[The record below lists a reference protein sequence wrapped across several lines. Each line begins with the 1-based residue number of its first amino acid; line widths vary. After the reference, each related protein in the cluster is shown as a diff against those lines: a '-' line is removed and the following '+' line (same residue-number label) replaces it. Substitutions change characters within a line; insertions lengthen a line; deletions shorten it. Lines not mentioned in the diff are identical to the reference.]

1 MTIPMLDL
9 NRIHD
14 PIAAD
19 LRNAFDAILSQNAY
33 ILGAPVDQF
42 EKACAAYLGVKHA
55 IGVSSG
61 SDALLL
67 ALMALEIGPG
77 DEVICPSYTFFATAG
92 AVSRLGATP
101 VFVDLDPATYNWDLE
116 QVFAARTPRTRAVI
130 PVHLFG
136 LCANLQGLMEWADSH
151 QITVIEDAA
160 QSMGATFQGRQA
172 GSIGDFGCY
181 SFFPSK
187 NLGGFGDGGLLV
199 SSDDQLAERARI
211 LRTHGAKPKYHH
223 AFVGGN
229 FRLDALQAALLAVKL
244 PYLEGYISQRQS
256 VAQHYFRAFQL
267 AGLQEAL
274 FLPRL
279 PESDHNHSFNQFVVR
294 LPDQQ
299 TRDALQQHL
308 QDQGVAT
315 AIYYPKP
322 LHQQACFATDAIPSL
337 PQSERAAETTLA
349 LPIFPGMQVSEIDQ
363 VVGQIANYFG
373 M

>member
-1 MTIPMLDL
+1 MPIPMLDL
-9 NRIHD
+9 KRIHD

-19 LRNAFDAILSQNAY
+19 LRNAFDQTLSQNSY
-33 ILGAPVDQF
+33 ILGAPVQQF
-42 EKACAAYLGVKHA
+42 EAQCAEYLGVKHA

-77 DEVICPSYTFFATAG
+77 DEVICPTYTFFATAG

-116 QVFAARTPRTRAVI
+116 QVFAARTSRTKAVI

-136 LCANLQGLMEWADSH
+136 LCAEMQGLSDWAEKY
-151 QITVIEDAA
+151 QIAVIEDAA
-160 QSMGATFQGRQA
+160 QAMGATVNGKQA
-172 GSIGDFGCY
+172 GSLGDFGCY

-199 SSDDQLAERARI
+199 SSDDSLAERARI

-229 FRLDALQAALLAVKL
+229 FRLDALQAALLAIKL
-244 PYLEGYISQRQS
+244 PHLDSYISQRQS
-256 VAQHYFRAFQL
+256 VAQYYLMAFQR
-267 AGLQEAL
+267 ASLQEAL

-279 PESDHNHSFNQFVVR
+279 PDKDQNHTFNQFVVR
-294 LPDQQ
+294 LPNQA
-299 TRDALQQHL
+299 TRDGLQAHL
-308 QDQGVAT
+308 KQEGVAS
-315 AIYYPKP
+315 AIYYPKA
-322 LHQQACFATDAIPSL
+322 LHQQDCFATESIPAL
-337 PQSERAAETTLA
+337 PQAERAAQTTLA
-349 LPIFPGMQVSEIDQ
+349 LPIFPGMQQTEIDE
-363 VVGQIANYFG
+363 VVGQVASFFG
-373 M
+373 I